1 MVNLQRV
8 KLDFDGGDGDGDGD
22 DIDDYFKE
30 RK

>member
-1 MVNLQRV
+1 VVNLQRV